1 MIDIITFIITLGYHH
16 YYFQSVGLNNDIQS
30 ILRLLII
37 GMMRTVLI
45 AMLAITEALSKI
57 GVFGCLGVWGVHLK
71 FECTQ

>member
-1 MIDIITFIITLGYHH
+1 MTLEYH
-16 YYFQSVGLNNDIQS
+16 YYYNYNPVGLINDIQS
-30 ILRLLII
+30 ILRLI

-45 AMLAITEALSKI
+45 AMLAITETLSKI

>member
-1 MIDIITFIITLGYHH
+1 VIDIITFIITLGYHH
-16 YYFQSVGLNNDIQS
+16 HYFQSVGLNNDIQS

-45 AMLAITEALSKI
+45 AMLAITEGLSKI